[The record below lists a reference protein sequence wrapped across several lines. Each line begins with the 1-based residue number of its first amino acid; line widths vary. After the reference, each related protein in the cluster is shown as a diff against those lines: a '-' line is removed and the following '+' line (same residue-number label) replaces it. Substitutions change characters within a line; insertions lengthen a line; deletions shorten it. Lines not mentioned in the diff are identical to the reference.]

1 MSVLR
6 HLYYDLK
13 PFLPNRV
20 RLAFRRALADR
31 IARESREIW
40 PIDPAAAEV
49 PRNWPGW
56 PDGKKFA
63 VVLTHDV
70 ERQEGLD
77 KCRQLADLEKE
88 LGFRSSFNF
97 IPEGP
102 YDTPTELRADLTSQG
117 FEVGIHDLKHDGKLY
132 RTKRGF
138 NIHAQRINEYFKKW
152 GAVGFRSGFMHHN
165 LSWLHGLNL
174 EYDSS
179 TFDTDPFE
187 PQPEPHGTIFP
198 FWVESENGKNR
209 YVELPYTLP
218 QDSTLF
224 LIQREKSIDIW
235 KKKLDW
241 VAKHGGMVLLNTHPD
256 YMAFGEKERDG
267 LSFPARFYADLLRY
281 LKQNYAGQ
289 YWSCLPKEMAK
300 FMRER
305 GQDLTPRRSGTKKK
319 IWIDLDNTPHVP
331 FFKPIIEELEA
342 RGHSVVVTSRR
353 AFQVCDLATEMG
365 LRHTTIGRHYG
376 KKSVA
381 KIGGLFI
388 RALQFL
394 PFVLR
399 ERPDLAV
406 SHGARSQILIC
417 NLLRIPTML
426 LADYEHA
433 KILPFL
439 RPTWL
444 YVPEVIP
451 TEGLGNN
458 ATHIRQYP
466 GIKEDVYVPRF
477 RTSGKVERELQLD
490 ASKITVT
497 MRPPANEA
505 HYRSP
510 ASDALFE
517 AAMNHL
523 TARDDVQ
530 IVLLPRNQNQ
540 LEEIRT
546 SRPHWFA
553 DRRTIVPLKA
563 VDGLELIDR
572 SDVVL
577 SGGGTMNREAAALK
591 VPVYSIFRGKIGAV
605 DKYLAETGRLT
616 LLEDPKDI
624 AEKVE
629 LSRRVRN
636 RNGESSEDRTLPF
649 LVNEIEAL
657 ANKAR

>member
-20 RLAFRRALADR
+20 RLGFRRALAGR
-31 IARESREIW
+31 IARGATEIW

-49 PRNWPGW
+49 PRQWPGW
-56 PDGKKFA
+56 PEGKKFA

-70 ERQEGLD
+70 ERQGGLD
-77 KCRQLADLEKE
+77 KVRELAELEKE

-102 YDTPTELRADLTSQG
+102 YDTPAELREELGEQG

-132 RTKRGF
+132 RTKSGF
-138 NIHAQRINEYFKKW
+138 NSHAERINGYLTKW

-165 LSWLHGLNL
+165 LDWLHGLKL

-198 FWVESENGKNR
+198 FWVQHETSKR
-209 YVELPYTLP
+209 KYVELPYTLP

-224 LIQREKSIDIW
+224 LILREKTIDIW
-235 KKKLDW
+235 KNKLDW
-241 VAKHGGMVLLNTHPD
+241 VAQHGGMVLMNTHPD
-256 YMAFGEKERDG
+256 YMAFGERERDG
-267 LSFPARFYADLLRY
+267 LSFPARFYTEFLRY
-281 LKQNYAGQ
+281 LKEKHAGQ
-289 YWSCLPKEMAK
+289 YWSCLPRDVARY
-300 FMRER
+300 MRER
-305 GQDLTPRRSGTKKK
+305 GEHLTPRRSGLKRK
-319 IWIDLDNTPHVP
+319 IWVDLDNTPHVP

-342 RGHSVVVTSRR
+342 RGHSVAVTSRQ

-376 KKSVA
+376 KKSIA
-381 KIGGLFI
+381 KISGLFI
-388 RALQFL
+388 RALQFI

-399 ERPDLAV
+399 EKPDLAV

-417 NLLRIPTML
+417 NLLRIPTIL

-451 TEGLGNN
+451 TNLLADN
-458 ATHIRQYP
+458 AKVIKQYP

-477 RTSGKVERELQLD
+477 RPTGKLKKELDLD
-490 ASKITVT
+490 DGKITVT

-523 TARDDVQ
+523 TSRNDIQ

-540 LEEIRT
+540 LEEIRN
-546 SRPHWFA
+546 SRPQWFEN
-553 DRRTIVPLKA
+553 RRTVVPQKA
-563 VDGLELIDR
+563 VDGLELIAQ
-572 SDVVL
+572 SDLVF
-577 SGGGTMNREAAALK
+577 SGGGTMNREAAALH

-605 DKYLAETGRLT
+605 DKYLAETGRLV
-616 LLEDPKDI
+616 LLETPLDVQT
-624 AEKVE
+624 KVT
-629 LSRRVRN
+629 LVRRN
-636 RNGESSEDRTLPF
+636 RNGDGKETVDRTLPF
-649 LVNEIEAL
+649 LVNEIETL
-657 ANKAR
+657 AGG